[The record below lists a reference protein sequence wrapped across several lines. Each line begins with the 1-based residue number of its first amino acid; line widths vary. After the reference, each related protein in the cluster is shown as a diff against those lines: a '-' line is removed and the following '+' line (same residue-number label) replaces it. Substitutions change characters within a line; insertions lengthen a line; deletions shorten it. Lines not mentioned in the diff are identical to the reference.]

1 MAAVEV
7 MAAAWGI
14 EGVCGKNVMRLTEV
28 RILDVVN
35 VGYGQNSGE
44 NSVVKMLT

>member
-7 MAAAWGI
+7 MAAACGI
-14 EGVCGKNVMRLTEV
+14 EGVCGKNVMRMLTEV

-35 VGYGQNSGE
+35 VGYGQNS
-44 NSVVKMLT
+44 VVKMLT